1 MRQNAGVAPSAE
13 VPHQPLLGHR
23 TNPHGFVWGFLGHRL
38 GIRRWDAGH
47 SWGMCVLGGTQFSDR
62 CLRNTSCDCATGC
75 LHRRHGRVA
84 GAIRCCAVKRWLHH
98 DIRAI
103 ALRPFSAGRKRQRNR
118 DANVGRYIYTIDRSH
133 LCWALA
139 IPEPSRQLGILAQA
153 GEPICCSG
161 ALRPL
166 VRATHRTP
174 KDALHEGS
182 TGEKNTQSIQRAT
195 SAKSRSDTK
204 LAGQNEPESGWRM
217 RLLSLPSRERARLGS
232 AWPSPDVFAC
242 SPA

>member
-1 MRQNAGVAPSAE
+1 MRQYAGVAPSAE

-38 GIRRWDAGH
+38 GRRRWDAGH

-75 LHRRHGRVA
+75 LPRRHGRVA
-84 GAIRCCAVKRWLHH
+84 GAIRCCAVKRWLRN
-98 DIRAI
+98 DIVAI
-103 ALRPFSAGRKRQRNR
+103 ALVQFSAGRNRHRNR
-118 DANVGRYIYTIDRSH
+118 DANQGRHTYTSDRSR
-133 LCWALA
+133 LCRARA
-139 IPEPSRQLGILAQA
+139 IPRLSGQPGWQA
-153 GEPICCSG
+153 LIGESICCQGKLMLTAYATQRTREDAPHDSSN
-161 ALRPL
+161 A
-166 VRATHRTP
+166 RA
-174 KDALHEGS
+174 
-182 TGEKNTQSIQRAT
+182 NTQSIQRAT

-217 RLLSLPSRERARLGS
+217 RLLSLPSREPARLGS
-232 AWPSPDVFAC
+232 AWPSPDVFAF